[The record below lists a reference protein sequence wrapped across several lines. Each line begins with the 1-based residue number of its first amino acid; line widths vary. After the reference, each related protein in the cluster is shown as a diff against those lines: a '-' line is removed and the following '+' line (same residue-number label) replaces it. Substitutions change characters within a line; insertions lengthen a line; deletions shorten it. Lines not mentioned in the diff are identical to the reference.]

1 MTETAAQYARFNEA
15 WSRAV
20 LRHPELRAS
29 EKTVMLA
36 LLLYRNRESGLA
48 WPSSRSLA
56 DACDVS
62 LQTARRSLQK
72 GEKLGL
78 LLTVKNGVGG
88 AGMDNK
94 TSVRRFLI
102 PRSSDAETLPTGE
115 QGPPNAG
122 NTGEQGAGTLLT
134 GEYPP
139 YSPVSAPLLTGEYL
153 TPERTPEEEHLN
165 NNYSPTVV
173 GGDPNEQTEQT
184 DFDYFLNHIEPVKRS
199 SFTRYC
205 ERLGVEYQW
214 ALDEFTDACGMS
226 LSRNW
231 IKKFLGFTRD
241 WAESHAA

>member
-1 MTETAAQYARFNEA
+1 MTETAAEYFNFRDA
-15 WSRAV
+15 WTSAV
-20 LRHPELRAS
+20 LQDPGLSPA
-29 EKTVMLA
+29 EKIVLLA
-36 LLLYRNRESGLA
+36 LIMHRNRTSGLA

-72 GEKLGL
+72 GEKLGF

-94 TSVRRFLI
+94 TSIRRFLI

-115 QGPPNAG
+115 QGPPDEG
-122 NTGEQGAGTLLT
+122 NTGEQGAETLPT
-134 GEYPP
+134 AGYPP
-139 YSPVSAPLLTGEYL
+139 YPHVSAPLPSGEYL
-153 TPERTPEEEHLN
+153 THDLTHERTHDN
-165 NNYSPTVV
+165 NCSPTGV
-173 GGDPNEQTEQT
+173 GGDPDEQADLT
-184 DFDYFLNHIEPVKRS
+184 DFDYFLAHIEPVKRS

-214 ALDEFTDACGMS
+214 ALDEFTEACGMS